1 MTPGGR
7 RRIAG
12 AALAGLALCA
22 CVEPGPA
29 PPPNVVLIV
38 IDTLRRDHLGAYGH
52 ERPASPQLDRFAAD
66 AVRYDAAQSQAPWT
80 LPSVAAILTGR
91 DPAALGIARDT
102 DVLDPGL
109 VLLSEVLRD
118 HGYATGAIVSHHF
131 VSADWGFD
139 QGFDRF
145 DDSQAQGHLAVTSPA
160 VTEAALA
167 FLEAH
172 RDRPFFLFLHYFDP
186 HFAYLEH
193 DGFRFERDAPY
204 AGWIESRTPRKR
216 MMEQLATLT
225 DADAREM
232 RRLYASEIA
241 FTDHH
246 IGRVLAR
253 LRELE
258 LYDRTLILV
267 TADHGEE
274 FLDHGHL
281 GHGSTLYEDVIAVP
295 LLVRYPGRGAGVV
308 ERPVALIDVFPT
320 VLALIGVKPGA
331 EVEGVSLLEEPAG
344 GRLVFG
350 STAQRGGVHA
360 VRDDRFKL
368 IHRRRGGPELYDLTL
383 DPEERRNLLAPGAV
397 APASAERLQRALEAH
412 TAGLA
417 RAPRRAPRDLDAEER
432 RQLEEL
438 GYLTEDPG
446 LP

>member
-1 MTPGGR
+1 MTATGR

-12 AALAGLALCA
+12 AALAALLTCA
-22 CVEPGPA
+22 CADPRPA
-29 PPPNVVLIV
+29 PPPNVLLIV
-38 IDTLRRDHLGAYGH
+38 VDTLRRDHLGAYGH
-52 ERPASPQLDRFAAD
+52 ERATSPQLDRLAAD

-91 DPAALGIARDT
+91 DAAALGIANDT

-109 VLLSEVLRD
+109 VLLPEVLKER
-118 HGYATGAIVSHHF
+118 GYATGAVVSHRF

-139 QGFDRF
+139 QGFDHF
-145 DDSQAQGHLAVTSPA
+145 DDDHARGHLAVTSPA

-193 DGFRFERDAPY
+193 EGFRFERGAPY
-204 AGWIESRTPRKR
+204 QGWIESHTPRNQ
-216 MMEQLATLT
+216 MMERLETLT

-232 RRLYASEIA
+232 RRLYDSEIA

-246 IGRVLAR
+246 IGRVLDR

-281 GHGSTLYEDVIAVP
+281 GHGKTLYQDVIAVP
-295 LLVRYPGRGAGVV
+295 LVVRYPGRGAGVV
-308 ERPVALIDVFPT
+308 ERPVALIDLFPT
-320 VLALIGVKPGA
+320 VLAAVGVKPGA
-331 EVEGVSLLEEPAG
+331 EVEGVSLLEEPEG

-350 STAQRGGVHA
+350 STAQRGGLRS

-368 IHRRRGGPELYDLTL
+368 IHRRRGSPELYDLSL
-383 DPEERRNLLAPGAV
+383 DPAERRNLLAPGAV
-397 APASAERLQRALEAH
+397 PPPASHAERLQRALEAH
-412 TAGLA
+412 AARLA
-417 RAPRRAPRDLDAEER
+417 LAPRRVPRDLDAEER
-432 RQLEEL
+432 RQLEAL
-438 GYLTEDPG
+438 GYLAEDP
-446 LP
+446 